1 MVKISQTGIWEILWN
16 EADSLCSSKDFTEN
30 PFFIY
35 KTKSKFILLILRS
48 KVSQKRIII
57 AVFIVI
63 VFIVGFCTAYN
74 LGLKKDAQ
82 LRKTYKGAVVSN
94 VDECAEV
101 GASMLKKGGSAADAA
116 IATYLCEEIPAS
128 HAIGIGGGFHMVI
141 YNKEKNL
148 VECLHARE
156 TAPLAATQ
164 DMFVGKANASREGGL
179 SIAVP
184 AVIKGFWELHQKY
197 GKLPWKDLFL
207 PTIELARKGVAI
219 SNYFGESL
227 QARKELIMKSPSL
240 REILIDPKTNSVWVE
255 GDIMKR
261 PVLATTLEVIA
272 EEGADT
278 IYKMG
283 KIGRQ
288 LLDDIKEHGGIIT
301 EKDFLEYKPQWRQP
315 VQTTLKD
322 GEKVY
327 SVPSTGSGALLVFIL
342 NILKGYE
349 MKHDVLSYHR
359 IIEAFKFAFAKRA
372 ELADTDFVPSA
383 GVLQAKLV
391 NPEFANE
398 IRKKIDD
405 LRTHHE
411 PGFYGEHFGSP
422 EDHGT
427 CQISV
432 LAPNGDAIAVTGSL
446 NFYWGSLV
454 RSKTGIILNNVMDD
468 FSTPG
473 VTNIYGVEPSPAN
486 FIAPGK
492 RPMSS
497 MAPTIIVKPDGNV
510 GMIVGSAGGPA
521 IITSIAKIIV
531 EKFFMET
538 EGSIA
543 DIVKLQ
549 RLHHQLQP
557 DRVQYDENF
566 DQKVI
571 DGLTSL
577 NHTMEKVY
585 KTATG
590 AATAILTE
598 NGSITGAFDPRRG
611 GSVAFI

>member
-1 MVKISQTGIWEILWN
+1 MKISNRTF
-16 EADSLCSSKDFTEN
+16 SLKFVTSFYSSTH
-30 PFFIY
+30 
-35 KTKSKFILLILRS
+35 RS

-57 AVFIVI
+57 IIFLVI
-63 VFIVGFCTAYN
+63 VLIVAICTAYN
-74 LGLKKDAQ
+74 LGLKKDQ
-82 LRKTYKGAVVSN
+82 QIRKSYEGAVVSN

-116 IATYLCEEIPAS
+116 IATYLCEEISAS

-148 VECLHARE
+148 VECLLARE
-156 TAPLAATQ
+156 AAPLAAKQ

-184 AVIKGFWELHQKY
+184 GVIKGFWELHQKY
-197 GKLPWKDLFL
+197 GKLPWKELFQ

-219 SNYFGESL
+219 SNYFGETL
-227 QARKELIMKSPSL
+227 KARKALIMKSPSL
-240 REILIDPKTNSVWVE
+240 REILVDPKTNSVWVE

-301 EKDFLEYKPQWRQP
+301 EKDFEEYKPLWRQP
-315 VQTTLKD
+315 VQTTLKE
-322 GEKVY
+322 GEKFY
-327 SVPSTGSGALLVFIL
+327 SVPATGSGALLVFIL

-359 IIEAFKFAFAKRA
+359 LIEAFKFAFAKRS
-372 ELADTDFVPSA
+372 ELADTDFVASA
-383 GVLQAKLV
+383 GVLQANLV

-398 IRKKIDD
+398 VRKKIDD
-405 LRTHHE
+405 LRTHNE
-411 PGFYGEHFGSP
+411 PGFYDEQFGSP
-422 EDHGT
+422 DDHGT
-427 CQISV
+427 CEISV
-432 LAPNGDAIAVTGSL
+432 LAPNGDAIALTGSL
-446 NFYWGSLV
+446 NYYWGSLV

-473 VTNIYGVEPSPAN
+473 VTNVYGVEPSPAN

-497 MAPTIIVKPDGNV
+497 MSPTITIKPDGNV
-510 GMIVGSAGGPA
+510 KMVLGAAGGPT
-521 IITSIAKIIV
+521 IITTIAKIIV
-531 EKFFMET
+531 EHFFMKT

-543 DIVKLQ
+543 DIVTLQ

-557 DRVQYDENF
+557 NRVQFDKDF
-566 DQKVI
+566 DQKI
-571 DGLTSL
+571 IEGLKAL
-577 NHTMEKVY
+577 NHTMEAVG
-585 KTATG
+585 KTALG
-590 AATAILTE
+590 AATAILNE

-611 GSVAFI
+611 GSVALI